1 MSPLFRN
8 TLHLI
13 LGQNT
18 KNNEGP
24 PDPKARLTMGDYIVD
39 IIEDERAS
47 VHHWIVQKLG
57 SAEVIFWG
65 QERTVEAARRE
76 AQAFLEQES
85 RRDQRKQIPLRET
98 A

>member
-1 MSPLFRN
+1 MTPPFRN
-8 TLHLI
+8 TIHLI
-13 LGQNT
+13 SGQNT
-18 KNNEGP
+18 KNNEDRQ
-24 PDPKARLTMGDYIVD
+24 DPKARLTMGDYIAD
-39 IIEDERAS
+39 IIEDEHAP

-57 SAEVIFWG
+57 SAEIIFWG
-65 QERTVEAARRE
+65 QERTVEAARGE